1 MKILWN
7 ALLHASAF
15 AAEKLYG
22 EKVTQVDVWLESG
35 RQLMLMDRDES
46 ERLVRACRQLKS
58 VWTEQEKEELRKAIA
73 HIRKHE
79 REVSSGG

>member
-46 ERLVRACRQLKS
+46 DRLVRVSRQLKDE
-58 VWTEQEKEELRKAIA
+58 WTEQEKEELRQAISA
-73 HIRKHE
+73 IRQHE
-79 REVSSGG
+79 KERTNA